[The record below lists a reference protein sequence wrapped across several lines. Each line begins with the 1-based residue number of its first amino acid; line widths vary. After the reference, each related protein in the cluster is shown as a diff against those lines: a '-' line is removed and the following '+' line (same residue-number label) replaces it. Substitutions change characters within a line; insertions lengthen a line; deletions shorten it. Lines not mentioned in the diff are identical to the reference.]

1 MTNKNKKDPNQI
13 AYIEKAIAK
22 KFGKEAI
29 INPKSGW
36 TDEKEKEYL
45 EQLNEFYSKKRK
57 KSDENE
63 KVDKEGFLLSKNLLT
78 KESDRVC
85 PTCEEYSFSMRD
97 DLYMN
102 KFECCWK
109 CYIQWVEG
117 REERWTAGWRPIEN
131 EEE

>member
-63 KVDKEGFLLSKNLLT
+63 KVDKEGFLLSKNLSFHKRSNLRSIT
-78 KESDRVC
+78 FTFPVQVKSKTSRDSNIEIKIFMYSD
-85 PTCEEYSFSMRD
+85 
-97 DLYMN
+97 
-102 KFECCWK
+102 
-109 CYIQWVEG
+109 
-117 REERWTAGWRPIEN
+117 A
-131 EEE
+131 